1 MRTLREIWAFA
12 FSKPEAYAPAIPSP
26 YEVALAISSA
36 LIQTAKY
43 ENPDAA
49 ISAAWWAVP
58 SYYQGAGEYNR
69 VIAPALL
76 FGIGPSEGEQMQ
88 NTEFGND
95 IGLRYEARVDDDHI

>member
-12 FSKPEAYAPAIPSP
+12 FSQAEPEAYAPPVPSP
-26 YEVALAISSA
+26 YDVALAISSA

-58 SYYQGAGEYNR
+58 SYYMGAAEYNR

-88 NTEFGND
+88 NSDALN
-95 IGLRYEARVDDDHI
+95 DHI